1 MALIKVNECPKCMT
15 SVECNVAHLRFPVVV
30 HFHGKCPSVPV
41 DPLLGN
47 PLIIDFIF
55 LKHSNHMLGK

>member
-15 SVECNVAHLRFPVVV
+15 SVDCNIAHLRFPVVA
-30 HFHGKCPSVPV
+30 HFYRKCPSVPT

-55 LKHSNHMLGK
+55 PKHSIHMLVK